1 MIKFLDL
8 QQVNARHRD
17 ALIQKSID
25 LIDSGWYIQ
34 GKMVTDFEQELAA
47 YIGAKHAIGVAN
59 GLDALILILRGC
71 LQLGY
76 LRQGDEVLVPAN
88 TYIASIL
95 AISETGLVPVLVE
108 PDPETYNISCAELQR
123 SVTSKTKAVLNV
135 HLYGRA
141 SWSEELEELLKKY
154 NLLCVED
161 NAQAIGAHFGN
172 RKTGNLGLASGFS
185 FYPGKNLGC
194 LGDGG
199 AVTTNDDELARMIR
213 VLGNYGSQK
222 KYQNLVKGVNSR
234 LDELQAGYLSV
245 KLPFLDAENEVRR
258 TIAQQYVNGITNSKI
273 RLPEIP
279 ADGKEHVWHLFVI
292 RTEERSALQEY
303 LLEKGIQT
311 MIHYPIPP
319 HKQEAYSEWNEQSFP
334 LTEKIHEEV
343 LSLPM
348 SPVLTD
354 KEVETIIDA
363 INSF

>member
-8 QQVNARHRD
+8 QQINARHRD
-17 ALIQKSID
+17 ALIQKSVD

-34 GKMVTDFEQELAA
+34 GKMVTDFEQELAL

-71 LQLGY
+71 LELGY
-76 LRQGDEVLVPAN
+76 LKKGDEVLVPAN

-108 PDPETYNISCAELQR
+108 PDPETYNISGVELEK
-123 SVTSKTKAVLNV
+123 SVTSKTRAVLNV
-135 HLYGRA
+135 HLYGRV
-141 SWSEELEELLKKY
+141 SWSEELEALLKKH
-154 NLLCVED
+154 NLLCIED
-161 NAQAIGAHFGN
+161 NAQAIGAHYGN
-172 RKTGNLGLASGFS
+172 RKTGNLGLAAGFS

-199 AVTTNDDELARMIR
+199 AVTTNDDELARIIR

-245 KLPFLDAENEVRR
+245 KLPFLNEENGVRR
-258 TIAQQYVNGITNSKI
+258 TIAERYVKGITNPKI
-273 RLPEIP
+273 KLPVIP
-279 ADGKEHVWHLFVI
+279 VDETEHVWHLFVI
-292 RTEERSALQEY
+292 RTDERTKLQEY

-319 HKQEAYSEWNEQSFP
+319 HKQEAYSEWNDQVFP
-334 LTEKIHEEV
+334 LTERIHEEV

-348 SPVLTD
+348 SHVLTD
-354 KEVETIIDA
+354 QEIETIIDA
-363 INSF
+363 VNSF